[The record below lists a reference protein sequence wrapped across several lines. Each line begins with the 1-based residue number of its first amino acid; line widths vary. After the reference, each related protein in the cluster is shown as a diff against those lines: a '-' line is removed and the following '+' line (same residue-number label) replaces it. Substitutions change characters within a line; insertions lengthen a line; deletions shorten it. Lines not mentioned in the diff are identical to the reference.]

1 VGDWRVDGIT
11 PAVATPKGDE
21 REVGGL
27 CVVKERE
34 TKQQGR
40 RYRVKT

>member
-21 REVGGL
+21 REVGEL
-27 CVVKERE
+27 CVVKDRE
-34 TKQQGR
+34 TKQGR